1 MAVVALVVVEA
12 LLGVAVTLVV
22 LGTGPAPAGAQAQP
36 PSTKPSPPAKARTL
50 AAEPLPADCVPAASG
65 PPTSPYQLG
74 LVGTATGGS
83 LATGSAT
90 VSGIDAK
97 VCGLVTLVN
106 GTPPCYA
113 TGYIESPHD
122 GQLYGALSIALTL
135 VPGMNP
141 TVGFTANPGT
151 ITGGFNCGSSQNG
164 LSVGLNAA
172 VSGSTAPLFGVSC
185 TISVTIPLGGAA
197 TGPLDATR
205 ATLTSNDFS
214 IPAVQPSPTCPS
226 AVAAN
231 VDDIAGLPLAAGRAT
246 ATLPV
251 TASIYQPAP

>member
-1 MAVVALVVVEA
+1 VVALVVVEA
-12 LLGVAVTLVV
+12 LLGTTVALMV
-22 LGTGPAPAGAQAQP
+22 LRTGQAQAGSQ
-36 PSTKPSPPAKARTL
+36 ARLPTPTAATTVNALNL
-50 AAEPLPADCVPAASG
+50 AAEPLPADCVPAAAG

-83 LATGSAT
+83 LTTGSAT

-151 ITGGFNCGSSQNG
+151 ITGGFNCGTSQNG
-164 LSVGLNAA
+164 LSVDLNAA

-185 TISVTIPLGGAA
+185 TIAVTIPLGGAA
-197 TGPLDATR
+197 TGPLDSTR
-205 ATLTSNDFS
+205 ATLSSNDFT

>member
-12 LLGVAVTLVV
+12 LLGTAVTLVV
-22 LGTGPAPAGAQAQP
+22 LGIGPARAGAQAQP
-36 PSTKPSPPAKARTL
+36 PSPIAAPTAKARNL
-50 AAEPLPADCVPAASG
+50 AAEPLPSDCVPAAAG

-74 LVGTATGGS
+74 LVGTVTGGS
-83 LATGSAT
+83 VATGSAT

-113 TGYIESPHD
+113 TGYIVSPHD

-185 TISVTIPLGGAA
+185 TIAVTIPLGGAA
-197 TGPLDATR
+197 TGPLASTR

-214 IPAVQPSPTCPS
+214 VPAVQPSPTCPS

-231 VDDIAGLPLAAGRAT
+231 VDDIAGLPLVAGRAT